1 MKCTAR
7 PTVRRMIRDADR
19 LDALL
24 ADIRTFVRGRWH
36 PLEDQVDRTGEIP
49 EAMVDELRRKG
60 YFGWSIPEA
69 YGGLGL
75 TAEELVLCAMELSQA
90 SVALRA
96 RVGTNTG
103 IGSEALVADGTQAQ
117 KERWLPRMARGE
129 LTGCLAL
136 TEPDA
141 GSEATNIQS
150 TARREGD
157 HYIIDGTK
165 RFITNAPLADVF
177 TVLARTEEGARGHA
191 GLTAFIV
198 ERGPGLRVGEPYR
211 KMGQSG
217 SPVSDVYLENCR
229 VPASHIIGEKEGVGF
244 QTVMKV
250 LNKQRLHLAA
260 LCTGPAIRM
269 LDLAVA
275 HASQRTQF
283 GQPVASFQLVQ
294 AMIADCRTEIFAA
307 RSMILEAARAR
318 DRGEDVALTAS
329 MCKYFASEMCGRVA
343 DRCVQMFGGS
353 GYVADFSPIER
364 YYRDVRL
371 FRLYE
376 GTSQI
381 HQLNIAKLTLREHE
395 AATR

>member
-1 MKCTAR
+1 
-7 PTVRRMIRDADR
+7 MIREPAR
-19 LDALL
+19 LDALI
-24 ADIRTFVRGRWH
+24 ADTRHFVRERWH
-36 PLEDQVDRTGEIP
+36 PLEDQIDRAGEIP
-49 EAMVDELRRKG
+49 ADVVDELRSRG
-60 YFGWSIPEA
+60 FFGWSIPEA

-75 TAEELVLCAMELSQA
+75 TAEELVLCAMELSQS

-103 IGSEALVADGTQAQ
+103 IGSEALVADGTEPQ
-117 KERWLPRMARGE
+117 KAHWLPRMARGE

-141 GSEATNIQS
+141 GSEATNVQT
-150 TARREGD
+150 TARRDGD
-157 HYIIDGTK
+157 HYVLNGTK
-165 RFITNAPLADVF
+165 RYITNAPVADLF
-177 TVLARTEEGARGHA
+177 TVIARTDEASRGNK
-191 GLTAFIV
+191 GLTAFLV
-198 ERGPGLRVGEPYR
+198 ERGPGLFTGEPYR
-211 KMGQSG
+211 KMGQAA
-217 SPVSDVYLENCR
+217 SPVSDVVFEDCR
-229 VPASHIIGEKEGVGF
+229 VPADQVIGEKEGVGF

-269 LDLAVA
+269 LDMAVEHVA
-275 HASQRTQF
+275 RRRQF

-343 DRCVQMFGGS
+343 DRCVQMFGGA
-353 GYVADFSPIER
+353 GYIADFSPIER

-381 HQLNIAKLTLREHE
+381 HQLNIAKLTLREH
-395 AATR
+395 AGDAS

>member
-1 MKCTAR
+1 
-7 PTVRRMIRDADR
+7 MIRDTHS
-19 LDALL
+19 LNALI
-24 ADIRTFVRGRWH
+24 ADIRSFVRERWH
-36 PLEDQVDRTGEIP
+36 PLEDQIDRTGEIP
-49 EAMVDELRRKG
+49 EELVDELRRKG

-103 IGSEALVADGTQAQ
+103 IGSEALVADGTEEQ
-117 KERWLPRMARGE
+117 KSRWLPRMARGE

-141 GSEATNIQS
+141 GSEATNIQT
-150 TARREGD
+150 TARREGE
-157 HYIIDGTK
+157 HFVLNGTK

-177 TVLARTEEGARGHA
+177 TVIARTQDGTRGNN
-191 GLTAFIV
+191 GLTAFFV
-198 ERGPGLRVGEPYR
+198 ERGEGLRTGAPYR
-211 KMGQSG
+211 KMGQAG
-217 SPVSDVYLENCR
+217 SPVSDVHFEDCR
-229 VPASHIIGEKEGVGF
+229 VPASHIIGGREGVGF

-250 LNKQRLHLAA
+250 LNKQRMHLAA

-269 LDLAVA
+269 LDLAMA
-275 HASQRTQF
+275 HASQRQQF
-283 GQPVASFQLVQ
+283 GQAVSSFQLVQ
-294 AMIADCRTEIFAA
+294 GMIADCRTEIYAA
-307 RSMILEAARAR
+307 RSMILDAARAR

-353 GYVADFSPIER
+353 GYIADFSPIER

-381 HQLNIAKLTLREHE
+381 HQLNIAKLALRERAG
-395 AATR
+395 AAQ

>member
-1 MKCTAR
+1 
-7 PTVRRMIRDADR
+7 MIRTDAN
-19 LDALL
+19 LDTLL
-24 ADIRTFVRGRWH
+24 TDIRSFVRERWH
-36 PLEDQVDRTGEIP
+36 PLEDEIERLKEIP
-49 EAMVDELRRKG
+49 ESIVLELRSKG
-60 YFGWSIPEA
+60 YFGWSIPEK

-103 IGSEALVADGTQAQ
+103 IGSEALVADGTEEQ
-117 KERWLPRMARGE
+117 KRRWLPRMATGE

-141 GSEATNIQS
+141 GSEASNIQT
-150 TARREGD
+150 TARRDGD
-157 HYIIDGTK
+157 HYVLDGMK
-165 RFITNAPLADVF
+165 RYITNAPLADIF
-177 TVLARTEEGARGHA
+177 TVIARTDESSRGHA

-198 ERGPGLRVGEPYR
+198 ERGPGLRTGEPYK
-211 KMGQSG
+211 KMGQAG
-217 SPVSDVYLENCR
+217 SPVSDVFFENCR
-229 VPASHIIGEKEGVGF
+229 VPAANVIGGKEGVGF

-250 LNKQRLHLAA
+250 LNKQRMHLAA

-269 LDLAVA
+269 LELAVS
-275 HASQRTQF
+275 HTMQREQF

-343 DRCVQMFGGS
+343 DRCVQMFGGA
-353 GYVADFSPIER
+353 GYIADFSSIER

-395 AATR
+395 KDAAR